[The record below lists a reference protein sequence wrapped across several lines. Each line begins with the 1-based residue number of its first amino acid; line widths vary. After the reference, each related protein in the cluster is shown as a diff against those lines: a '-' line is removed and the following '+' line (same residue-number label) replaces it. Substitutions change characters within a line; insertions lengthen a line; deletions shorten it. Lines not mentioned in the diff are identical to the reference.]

1 MKRLHIALLIAFIST
16 IAGLGQDATAS
27 SAPSAPEPQS
37 SQQPPPP
44 HVVDLKS
51 ADGTILKGTYFA
63 AAKPGPGVVLLHQIN
78 RDRKSWEPVA
88 AQLAAAGINAL
99 TLDLRASAKAARLW
113 QN

>member
-1 MKRLHIALLIAFIST
+1 MAPAQDVPMKRDSTLWMFDLRRPTRMKRLHIALLIAFIST

-44 HVVDLKS
+44 HVGDLKS

-63 AAKPGPGVVLLHQIN
+63 AANPGPGVVLLHQIN
-78 RDRKSWEPVA
+78 RDRKSWVP
-88 AQLAAAGINAL
+88 
-99 TLDLRASAKAARLW
+99 
-113 QN
+113 